1 MNKDNPKIFI
11 VIPAWNEEK
20 NIAPVLDKLIQKY
33 NNVVVIDD
41 SSSDNTSEIIKKYP
55 VVLLKHIIN
64 RDQGASLQTGNDY
77 ALKNGA
83 DIIVHFD
90 ADGQFLVEEI
100 SDLINPIINDDYDIV
115 FGSRFLEK
123 KSKIPLLKEKIL
135 FPMARITNKL
145 IMGINTTD
153 PQSGFRAMTAD
164 AARKIIIKQDRK
176 AHCSEILHK
185 AFKYKLKIK
194 EVPMT
199 VIYNRFG
206 QNFSGGIDIVKDLLI
221 KKIIK

>member
-1 MNKDNPKIFI
+1 MLNNPKIFI
-11 VIPAWNEEK
+11 IIPAYNEEK
-20 NIAPVLDKLIQKY
+20 NISRVLDELTQKY
-33 NNVVVIDD
+33 ENIIIVNDG
-41 SSSDNTSEIIKKYP
+41 SSDKTSEIVKKYP
-55 VVLLKHIIN
+55 VVLLEHVIN

-100 SDLINPIINDDYDIV
+100 KNLLKPIINEDYDIV
-115 FGSRFLEK
+115 FGSRFMGK
-123 KSKIPLLKEKIL
+123 QSKIPWTKKNII
-135 FPMARITNKL
+135 FPLARIVNKV
-145 IMGINTTD
+145 MFGIKTTD
-153 PQSGFRAMTAD
+153 PQSGFRAMTRETAQ
-164 AARKIIIKQDRK
+164 KIKIEHDRK

-185 AFKYKLKIK
+185 AFKYKLKVK

-206 QNFSGGIDIVKDLLI
+206 QNFSGGITIVKDIII
-221 KKIIK
+221 KKILR

>member
-1 MNKDNPKIFI
+1 MENNKKIFI
-11 VIPAWNEEK
+11 IIPAWNEEK
-20 NIAPVLDKLIQKY
+20 NISSVLDELTTQYENI
-33 NNVVVIDD
+33 VVIND
-41 SSSDNTSEIIKKYP
+41 SSTDKTSEIVKKYP
-55 VVLLKHIIN
+55 VVLLEHIIN

-90 ADGQFLVEEI
+90 ADGQFLVNEI
-100 SDLINPIINDDYDIV
+100 KDLINPIMNGDYDIV
-115 FGSRFLEK
+115 FGSRFMEK
-123 KSKIPLLKEKIL
+123 QSEIPWSKKNIIFPL
-135 FPMARITNKL
+135 ARIVNK
-145 IMGINTTD
+145 IMFGIKTTD
-153 PQSGFRAMTAD
+153 PQSGFRAMTRESAE
-164 AARKIIIKQDRK
+164 KIKIEHDRK

-206 QNFSGGIDIVKDLLI
+206 QNFSGGITIVKDLII
-221 KKIIK
+221 KKIFR

>member
-1 MNKDNPKIFI
+1 MILNNPKIFI

-20 NIAPVLDKLIQKY
+20 NIAPVLDKLVQKY
-33 NNVVVIDD
+33 KNIVVIDD
-41 SSSDNTSEIIKKYP
+41 ASSDNTVSVVKKYP
-55 VVLLKHIIN
+55 VILLKNIIN
-64 RDQGASLQTGNDY
+64 RGQGASLQTGNDY

-100 SDLINPIINDDYDIV
+100 NDLINPIINDDYDIV
-115 FGSRFLEK
+115 FGSRFMDK
-123 KSKIPLLKEKIL
+123 KSKIPWSKKNIL
-135 FPMARITNKL
+135 FPLGRLVNRI
-145 IMGINTTD
+145 IFGIKTTD
-153 PQSGFRAMTAD
+153 PQSGFRAMTGSTAK
-164 AARKIIIKQDRK
+164 KIIIENNGM

-185 AFKYKLKIK
+185 TFKYKLKVK

-199 VIYNRFG
+199 VIYNKFG
-206 QNFSGGIDIVKDLLI
+206 QNFSGGITIIKDLII

>member
-1 MNKDNPKIFI
+1 MDKKIFI
-11 VIPAWNEEK
+11 IIPAWNEEK
-20 NIAPVLDKLIQKY
+20 NISPILEELTKKY
-33 NNVVVIDD
+33 ENIVVVDD
-41 SSSDNTSEIIKKYP
+41 ESTDKTSEIVSKHS

-77 ALKNGA
+77 ALNNGA

-90 ADGQFLVEEI
+90 ADGQFLVDEI
-100 SDLINPIINDDYDIV
+100 QEIINPIINENYDIV
-115 FGSRFLEK
+115 FGSRFMSK
-123 KSKIPLLKEKIL
+123 KSKMPWVKKNIL
-135 FPMARITNKL
+135 FPIGRIVNRVVLK
-145 IMGINTTD
+145 IKTTD
-153 PQSGFRAMTAD
+153 PQSGFRAMTRDTAQ
-164 AARKIIIKQDRK
+164 KIQIEHDRK

-206 QNFSGGIDIVKDLLI
+206 QNFSGGVTIFKDLIL
-221 KKIIK
+221 KKILK